1 MKTLTYP
8 KFTDAAALTQ
18 QIVAAGIAQTSDDR
32 STATDVFFGCGS
44 SASKSVPSPVG
55 QTFVY
60 APDSLSAAS
69 EATINGVVVN
79 YVPPAPVP
87 KAASVSGGGTL
98 FTNDAKSTL
107 AGAGVSVPAGA
118 SLMLTANV
126 LGSRSGVVA
135 VAAMLVGAFRNAGA
149 GAVQAGATARL
160 ATGDVAA
167 GAIDFAIGTDGL
179 VYVAVTGLPGVT
191 VSWSAQVVGTLI

>member
-18 QIVAAGIAQTSDDR
+18 QITDAGIAQTSDDR

-44 SASKSVPSPVG
+44 SGAKSAAAKG
-55 QTFVY
+55 QTLVY
-60 APDSLSAAS
+60 APDSLSASS
-69 EATINGVVVN
+69 EATINGVVAN

-87 KAASVSGGGTL
+87 TTTSVTGGGTL
-98 FTNDAKSTL
+98 FTDNAQSTL
-107 AGAGVSVPAGA
+107 VGAGVSVPVGA

-126 LGSRSGVVA
+126 IGSQSGAVA
-135 VAAMLVGAFRNAGA
+135 VAATLVGAFRNNGA

-167 GAIDFAIGTDGL
+167 GAIDFAIGADGL